1 MRNLPART
9 KLKVQKA
16 APMIVA
22 HVKELLEPLDYL
34 KVLNLQESEEYNIKV
49 KTNAEPFSD
58 EERKF
63 WRYQSRFTLEFCKAL
78 EQSLPNNLAFLS
90 YNHLTNDLTVVR
102 Q

>member
-1 MRNLPART
+1 MRNLPALT

-16 APMIVA
+16 APMIVD
-22 HVKELLEPLDYL
+22 HVKELLAPIDL
-34 KVLNLQESEEYNIKV
+34 ESTKQFTVKV
-49 KTNAEPFSD
+49 KTNAEPYSD
-58 EERKF
+58 EESKF

-78 EQSLPNNLAFLS
+78 EEVLPSDLAFVS

>member
-1 MRNLPART
+1 MKNLPALT

-16 APMIVA
+16 APMIVD
-22 HVKELLEPLDYL
+22 HVKELLAPLD
-34 KVLNLQESEEYNIKV
+34 LQASKQYTIKV
-49 KTNAEPFSD
+49 KTSAEPYSD

-78 EQSLPNNLAFLS
+78 EEQLPSELAFMS

-102 Q
+102 R

>member
-22 HVKELLEPLDYL
+22 HVKELLAPFD
-34 KVLNLQESEEYNIKV
+34 LQASKQYTIKV
-49 KTNAEPFSD
+49 KTNAEPFTDD
-58 EERKF
+58 ERQF

-78 EQSLPNNLAFLS
+78 EQSLPTDISFMS

>member
-1 MRNLPART
+1 MRNLPRAT

-22 HVKELLEPLDYL
+22 HVKELLADIN
-34 KVLNLQESEEYNIKV
+34 VEETKQFTVKI
-49 KTNAEPFSD
+49 KTNAEPYSD

-63 WRYQSRFTLEFCKAL
+63 WRYQSFFTLEFCKAL
-78 EQSLPNNLAFLS
+78 EEVLPTGLAFLS

-102 Q
+102 R

>member
-1 MRNLPART
+1 MRNLPRAT

-22 HVKELLEPLDYL
+22 HVKELLAPLD
-34 KVLNLQESEEYNIKV
+34 LQDSKQYTIKV
-49 KTNAEPFSD
+49 KTNAEPYSD
-58 EERKF
+58 DERKF

-78 EQSLPNNLAFLS
+78 ELSLPTDLAFMS

>member
-1 MRNLPART
+1 MKNLPRLT
-9 KLKVQKA
+9 KLKAQKA

-22 HVKELLEPLDYL
+22 HVKELLAPLD
-34 KVLNLQESEEYNIKV
+34 LQSSNEYTIKV
-49 KTNAEPFSD
+49 KTNAEPYSD
-58 EERKF
+58 EERQF

-78 EQSLPNNLAFLS
+78 EQSLPTDLAFMS

>member
-1 MRNLPART
+1 MQNLPART

-22 HVKELLEPLDYL
+22 HVKELLAPLDLEASKQYT
-34 KVLNLQESEEYNIKV
+34 IKV
-49 KTNAEPFSD
+49 KTNAEPYSD
-58 EERKF
+58 EEKTI

-78 EQSLPNNLAFLS
+78 EDALPSELAFLS

-102 Q
+102 R

>member
-1 MRNLPART
+1 MKNLPRLT

-22 HVKELLEPLDYL
+22 HVKELLAPLD
-34 KVLNLQESEEYNIKV
+34 LQDSKQYTIKV
-49 KTNAEPFSD
+49 KTNAEPYSD

-78 EQSLPNNLAFLS
+78 EQSLPTDLTFMS

>member
-1 MRNLPART
+1 MRNLPRAT

-22 HVKELLEPLDYL
+22 HVKELLAPLD
-34 KVLNLQESEEYNIKV
+34 LQASKQYTIKV
-49 KTNAEPFSD
+49 KTNAEPYSD

-78 EQSLPNNLAFLS
+78 EQSLPTDLAFMS

>member
-1 MRNLPART
+1 MRNLPRAT

-22 HVKELLEPLDYL
+22 HVKELLAPLD
-34 KVLNLQESEEYNIKV
+34 LQASKQYTIKV
-49 KTNAEPFSD
+49 KTNAEPYSD
-58 EERKF
+58 EEKKF

-78 EQSLPNNLAFLS
+78 EQSLPTDLAFMS

>member
-1 MRNLPART
+1 MRNLPKLT

-22 HVKELLEPLDYL
+22 HVKELLADINVEDT
-34 KVLNLQESEEYNIKV
+34 KQFTVKV
-49 KTNAEPFSD
+49 KTNAEPYSD
-58 EERKF
+58 EESKF

-78 EQSLPNNLAFLS
+78 EEVLPSELAFMS

-102 Q
+102 R